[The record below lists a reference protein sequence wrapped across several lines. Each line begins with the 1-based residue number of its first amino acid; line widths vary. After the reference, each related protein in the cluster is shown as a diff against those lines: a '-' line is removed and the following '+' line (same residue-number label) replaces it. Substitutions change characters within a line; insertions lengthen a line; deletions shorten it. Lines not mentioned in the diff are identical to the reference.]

1 MDLFLYDKDLRL
13 ERVKVNKSV
22 YIAQSRQRHD
32 VTLNKFFFHVLNH
45 ALQDL

>member
-22 YIAQSRQRHD
+22 YIAQSRPRHD
-32 VTLNKFFFHVLNH
+32 ITLNKFYKICKRGVNRFH
-45 ALQDL
+45 